1 MAELTNV
8 QEVELQFMDQWFS
21 NLVDTVNYDLQ
32 TIMAAA
38 GSLTPTLT
46 TVDTSPIAYL
56 TQSLNKLVETLNSNF
71 DMIEERLRDM
81 DSRINRP
88 GG

>member
-1 MAELTNV
+1 VAELTNV